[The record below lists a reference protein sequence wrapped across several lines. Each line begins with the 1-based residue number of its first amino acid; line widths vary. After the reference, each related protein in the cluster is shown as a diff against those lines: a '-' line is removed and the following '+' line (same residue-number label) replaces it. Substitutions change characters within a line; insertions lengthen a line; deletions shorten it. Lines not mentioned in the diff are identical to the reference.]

1 MATYFI
7 VLNVTLTDQDQF
19 FITNPFS
26 IQYPHFYCCYILFKI
41 CILPFD
47 IELFLTPNSQCFV
60 IMVSRCS
67 MLQEAKPFAVMC
79 ATLLIMV
86 PLVLLSLWSFT
97 TCFCLRMFCT
107 FLCLSKQSSCLHFS
121 YTWCWLFSLS
131 LVLYRSLHYSFHD
144 SVAFLVIIARPRYLV
159 FVLE

>member
-1 MATYFI
+1 MWTKINRNGNILYCFKCHS
-7 VLNVTLTDQDQF
+7 DRPGPMF
-19 FITNPFS
+19 HHKS
-26 IQYPHFYCCYILFKI
+26 ISILYPHLFCCYILFKI

-47 IELFLTPNSQCFV
+47 NIELFLTPNSQCFV

-107 FLCLSKQSSCLHFS
+107 FLCLSSCLYILALLFSSCSVQILALQFS
-121 YTWCWLFSLS
+121 
-131 LVLYRSLHYSFHD
+131 
-144 SVAFLVIIARPRYLV
+144 
-159 FVLE
+159 